1 MAIMPIK
8 LPINMFDSG
17 RLVNMIQKYSMHLQL
32 LQSEI
37 ECGKIAHLTLPLRHG
52 GTSF

>member
-1 MAIMPIK
+1 MTPIK
-8 LPINMFDSG
+8 LPIKILENG
-17 RLVNMIQKYSMHLQL
+17 RFISMIQKYSMRHQQ

-52 GTSF
+52 GTSI

>member
-1 MAIMPIK
+1 MTPIK

-17 RLVNMIQKYSMHLQL
+17 RLVNMIQKYSMRHQQ

-52 GTSF
+52 GTSI

>member
-1 MAIMPIK
+1 MTPIKMPIN
-8 LPINMFDSG
+8 IFDSG
-17 RLVNMIQKYSMHLQL
+17 RLFNMLQKYSMRLQL

-52 GTSF
+52 GTSI

>member
-1 MAIMPIK
+1 
-8 LPINMFDSG
+8 MFDIG
-17 RLVNMIQKYSMHLQL
+17 RLVNILQKYSMHLEL

-52 GTSF
+52 GTSI

>member
-1 MAIMPIK
+1 MMPIK
-8 LPINMFDSG
+8 LPINIFESG
-17 RLVNMIQKYSMHLQL
+17 RLVNMLQKYSMRLQL

-52 GTSF
+52 GTSI

>member
-1 MAIMPIK
+1 MIPIK
-8 LPINMFDSG
+8 LPIKIFDSG
-17 RLVNMIQKYSMHLQL
+17 RLVNMIQKYSMRLQL

-52 GTSF
+52 GTSI

>member
-1 MAIMPIK
+1 MMAIK

-52 GTSF
+52 GTSI

>member
-1 MAIMPIK
+1 MMPIK
-8 LPINMFDSG
+8 LPINKFDSG

-32 LQSEI
+32 LQLEI

-52 GTSF
+52 GTSI

>member
-1 MAIMPIK
+1 MMPIK

-32 LQSEI
+32 PQ
-37 ECGKIAHLTLPLRHG
+37 
-52 GTSF
+52 